1 MAVLIFDTE
10 TTGRQ
15 SPQLIEAAWLRVSDL
30 RTLAVEEEF
39 VQRYRP
45 EKPIE
50 LGAIAVH
57 HILDEDLVDCPPAAS
72 FALPADTEYLVGHSI
87 DFDWEVIG
95 RPEVKRICTYAMSRK
110 LWPELDS
117 FSQSALLYHFSK
129 DRQKTRANLKGA
141 HSALADVKFCR
152 IILNRILLA
161 VRPAS
166 WEALWEFSERARI
179 PDTMPFG
186 KHKGVKIADLP
197 DDYRRWTLNNLHDMD
212 PYLRKA
218 LEGNG

>member
-45 EKPIE
+45 EKTIE

-57 HILDEDLVDCPPAAS
+57 HILDEDLVDCPPAAN

>member
-45 EKPIE
+45 EKTIE

-152 IILNRILLA
+152 VILNRILLA

>member
-1 MAVLIFDTE
+1 MTVLIFDTE
-10 TTGRQ
+10 TTGKQ
-15 SPQLIEAAWLRVSDL
+15 APELIEAAWLRVRDL
-30 RTLAVEEEF
+30 RGLEVEEQF

-45 EKPIE
+45 GKPIE
-50 LGAIAVH
+50 LGALAVH
-57 HILDEDLVDCPPAAS
+57 HILDEDLQNSPPAS
-72 FALPADTEYLVGHSI
+72 EFRLPENTEYLVGHSI

-95 RPEVKRICTYAMSRK
+95 RPDVRRICTYAMSRK

-117 FSQSALLYHFSK
+117 HSQSALLYHFSK
-129 DRQKTRANLKGA
+129 DRVKTRENLRNA

-152 IILNRILLA
+152 IILNRVLLT
-161 VRPAS
+161 VRPVS

-186 KHKGVKIADLP
+186 KYRGVKIGDIP
-197 DDYRRWTLNNLHDMD
+197 DDYRRWALTNLNEMD

-218 LEGNG
+218 LEG